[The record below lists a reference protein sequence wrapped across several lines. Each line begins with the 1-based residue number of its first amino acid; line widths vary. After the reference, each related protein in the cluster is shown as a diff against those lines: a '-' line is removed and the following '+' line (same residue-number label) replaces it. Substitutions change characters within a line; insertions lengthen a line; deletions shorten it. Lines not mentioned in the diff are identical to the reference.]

1 MKKKLTI
8 GFVVLILIIMSVF
21 IITRFII
28 SIGGETILQY
38 QANDIKQINV
48 VPLDT
53 YSDKELNI
61 TERDGV
67 EEFTNFINSMKFK
80 KLKEGGIIGGETPQ
94 YIIRII
100 YKSGEIESIYI
111 RHAMP
116 RGIIREIFEGSY
128 VQIIY
133 EKNYYRCVNCS
144 YYDFE
149 NYVNRFN

>member
-1 MKKKLTI
+1 MKKKLII
-8 GFVVLILIIMSVF
+8 GFAVLILIIMSVF
-21 IITRFII
+21 IVHRLII
-28 SIGGETILQY
+28 SIDGETILQY

-61 TERDGV
+61 AERDGV
-67 EEFTNFINSMKFK
+67 EEFINFINSLRYK

-94 YIIRII
+94 YIINII
-100 YKSGEIESIYI
+100 YKSGETESIYI

-116 RGIIREIFEGSY
+116 RGIIREIVEGSY
-128 VQIIY
+128 IQITD

-149 NYVNRFN
+149 NYVNRF